1 MTMTM
6 RFSKK
11 RRQPGI
17 QQHQEKEGD
26 NRNHIGDGKHVC
38 RTSLQPAFYRCPK
51 ICQCV
56 NRIREQVHDGCRKQD
71 TSSKRI
77 TN

>member
-1 MTMTM
+1 M

-56 NRIREQVHDGCRKQD
+56 QPHQGASARRLPQAGHLQQ
-71 TSSKRI
+71 T
-77 TN
+77 